1 MDLIDTVLYFNQGD
15 LSLIALSGGLKGN
28 AVSAFYFIKLHLKK
42 VWNPDV
48 MQSTIQQVEEVLRA
62 LRGIF
67 DKQIDALVAEF
78 LRLSNEFSSK
88 NVKEQI

>member
-1 MDLIDTVLYFNQGD
+1 
-15 LSLIALSGGLKGN
+15 
-28 AVSAFYFIKLHLKK
+28 
-42 VWNPDV
+42 

-88 NVKEQI
+88 NVKERI